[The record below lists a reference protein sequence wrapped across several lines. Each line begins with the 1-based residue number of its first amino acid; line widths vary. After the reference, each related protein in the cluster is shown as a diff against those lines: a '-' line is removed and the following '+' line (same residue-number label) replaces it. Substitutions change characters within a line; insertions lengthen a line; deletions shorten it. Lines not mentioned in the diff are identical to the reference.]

1 MLTSSLIPSLST
13 LLQLEEQTF
22 TTVST
27 DTRTLKEGALYVP
40 LVANRNGH
48 DFVKQAIE
56 KQATAALWNQD
67 EPVPHNLP
75 ANFQL
80 YFVEDTLKALQT
92 MASNYR
98 DVINPVVIAITGSNG
113 KTTTKDLVESVLSL
127 EAVTY
132 KTQGNFNNHIGMPL
146 TILAMPSD
154 CQYLILEMGMSG
166 FGEIELLTTIAK
178 PNQAIVTN
186 IGESHMEQLGS
197 RQGIAKAKMEIVSG
211 LTKGGN
217 VYIDGD
223 EELLKPYWNE
233 TTKAIGFN
241 QGSTSQIEQVKMFN
255 EGYTFVFHQH
265 QYSLPLLGKHNVK
278 NAALCIA
285 LAQELGF
292 DASQI
297 QTGLSA
303 VQITG
308 MRLEKTTGPFG
319 ELVINDA
326 YNASPTSMKAAI
338 ETIKEMP
345 SFKKKI
351 VVLGDLYELGEKEEE
366 LHRSIAASITVPITT
381 VFFVGDFVKWMYDE
395 WIKYHAHSAIEAFY
409 FDTKEAATKTIH
421 SYVDDQTVILFK
433 ASRGMKL
440 EELIHAYQQ
449 EGKEG

>member
-1 MLTSSLIPSLST
+1 MLTSTLIPSLST
-13 LLQLEEQTF
+13 LHPLKEMTF
-22 TTVST
+22 PSVST
-27 DTRTLKEGALYVP
+27 DTRTLEKGALYVP

-48 DFVKQAIE
+48 HFVKQAIE
-56 KQATAALWNQD
+56 NQATAALWNQH
-67 EPVPHNLP
+67 EPVPDDLP
-75 ANFQL
+75 TNFQL
-80 YFVEDTLKALQT
+80 FFVEDTLKALQK

-98 DVINPVVIAITGSNG
+98 DVVNPVVIAITGSNG

-127 EAVTY
+127 GAITY

-146 TILAMPSD
+146 TILAMPCD

-166 FGEIELLTTIAK
+166 FREIELLSTIAK

-197 RQGIAKAKMEIVSG
+197 REGIAKAKMEIVSG
-211 LTKGGN
+211 LTAGGS
-217 VYIDGD
+217 VFIDGD

-233 TTKAIGFN
+233 STKAIGFKQDN
-241 QGSTSQIEQVKMFN
+241 VLQIEQVKMLQ
-255 EGYTFVFHQH
+255 EGYTFVFHHH
-265 QYSLPLLGKHNVK
+265 QYSIPLLGKHNVK
-278 NAALCIA
+278 NAAICIA

-292 DASQI
+292 DTEQI

-338 ETIKEMP
+338 ETVKEMP
-345 SFKKKI
+345 TFEKKI

-366 LHRSIAASITVPITT
+366 LHRSIAAAITPPITT
-381 VFFVGDFVKWMYDE
+381 VIWVGDFVHWMHDE
-395 WIKYHAHSAIEAFY
+395 WSKHYATSSTAAFY
-409 FDTKEAATKTIH
+409 FKTKEEAVKTIR

-440 EELIHAYQQ
+440 EELINAYQQ